1 MERTILQFCET
12 DLLFFGESVVLSFLS
27 TPSPKFTPARPRSK
41 VWRGHGDPTII
52 SYLLNGV
59 DYLRAL
65 IGILRME
72 HEICLH
78 GEIKKSPK
86 F

>member
-1 MERTILQFCET
+1 MASMEMLPKVLPQGHHSVVQFCET
-12 DLLFFGESVVLSFLS
+12 EFLFFGESVVLSFLS

-59 DYLRAL
+59 DYL
-65 IGILRME
+65 
-72 HEICLH
+72 
-78 GEIKKSPK
+78 
-86 F
+86 